1 MAIGNETKKRML
13 REMLRIRV
21 FEETVQE
28 LYRAGH
34 IPGSLHLSTGQE
46 AVPVG
51 FCQHLR
57 REDFI
62 LSSHRGHGHVLAKG
76 GEYRPMMAELYGK
89 RTGYCRG
96 KGGSMH
102 FGCAELGILGTNGIV
117 GAGICLAAGV
127 GFSSRYLKSD
137 QVTACFFGDGAANTG
152 AFHEGLNFAALRKSQ
167 VVFVIENNQYAISV
181 PRGLSDLLE
190 KLSVRAASYGIPG
203 VTVDGND
210 VLAVYQAAEES
221 IHRARTGGGPSL
233 VECLTYRWHGHHAGE
248 PKDGLKYRA
257 QAEIDSWREK
267 CPIRRLQTALQAE
280 GILQPQEAQAWEQGF
295 KKEMEEAIAFAE
307 SSPFPAAEDLL
318 ADAYAGLQVAR

>member
-1 MAIGNETKKRML
+1 MAIGSEIKKKML
-13 REMLRIRV
+13 RQMLRIRV
-21 FEETVQE
+21 FEESVRE

-46 AVPVG
+46 AIPVG

-57 REDFI
+57 REDFL

-76 GEYRPMMAELYGK
+76 GEYKYMLAELYGK
-89 RTGYCRG
+89 RTGYCKG

-102 FGCAELGILGTNGIV
+102 FACADLGILGTNGIV

-127 GFSSRYLKSD
+127 GFSSRYQSSD
-137 QVTACFFGDGAANTG
+137 KVTVCFFGDGAANTG
-152 AFHEGLNFAALRKSQ
+152 AFHEGLNFAALRKAQ

-190 KLSVRAASYGIPG
+190 KLSLRAASYGIPG

-210 VLAVYQAAEES
+210 ALAVYQAAEEA
-221 IHRARTGGGPSL
+221 ILRARKGGGPTL

-248 PKDGLKYRA
+248 PRDGLLYRPKE
-257 QAEIDSWREK
+257 EIETWKER
-267 CPIRRLQTALQAE
+267 CPIKRLTEALSAEGVLQAQEIE
-280 GILQPQEAQAWEQGF
+280 GWEKELREEFVQAV
-295 KKEMEEAIAFAE
+295 AFAE
-307 SSPFPAAEDLL
+307 SSPYPLEEELL
-318 ADAYAGLQVAR
+318 TDAYVGFQVTR

>member
-1 MAIGNETKKRML
+1 MAIGSEIKKKML
-13 REMLRIRV
+13 RQMLRIRV

-28 LYRAGH
+28 LYRAGR

-46 AVPVG
+46 AIPVG

-76 GEYRPMMAELYGK
+76 GEYRYMLAELYGR
-89 RTGYCRG
+89 RTGYCKG

-102 FGCAELGILGTNGIV
+102 FACAELGIL

-127 GFSSRYLKSD
+127 GFSSRYQSSD
-137 QVTACFFGDGAANTG
+137 TVTVCFFGDGAANTG
-152 AFHEGLNFAALRKSQ
+152 AFHEGLNFAALRKAQ

-181 PRGLSDLLE
+181 PRGQSDLLE
-190 KLSVRAASYGIPG
+190 KLSIRAASYGMPG

-210 VLAVYQAAEES
+210 VMAVYQAAEEA
-221 IHRARTGGGPSL
+221 ILRARTGGGPSL

-248 PKDGLKYRA
+248 PRDGMLYRTKD
-257 QAEIDSWREK
+257 EIEAWKER
-267 CPIRRLQTALQAE
+267 CPIRRLREALSAE
-280 GILQPQEAQAWEQGF
+280 GVLQPQEADGWEQEF
-295 KKEMEEAIAFAE
+295 RRELEEAIAFAE
-307 SSPFPAAEDLL
+307 SSPYPLVEDLL
-318 ADAYAGLQVAR
+318 ADAYVGFQVTR